1 MKSLHRTM
9 AVLPALLLAISCS
22 TTRVLPEGTYRLQKN
37 VVEIMG
43 DKAERGDVSVSDI
56 EQYIKQ
62 APNKYFVF
70 GWNPFLN
77 IYNWSNGKG
86 NGWDR
91 FVKKI
96 GVAPVQFD
104 PSLVGSS
111 KENIESHLRY
121 LGYYGSSVK
130 DTVTYKKRR
139 AKVKYEVYPG
149 KRFPIK
155 SICYDIGD
163 SLMRSIALADSSRSL
178 VGKGD
183 YLSESVLESESQRL
197 NTVYRRNGYYGFSK
211 NYIFFEADTTAVKD
225 SALLEIQI
233 RNYPRGGQPSDS
245 IEHRRY
251 AIGNVRI
258 KYDKDMK
265 IRENLLKRLN
275 LVKPGDIYDEQV
287 INNTYSRFSGVRLF
301 GSVNITTSEAP
312 GNLVD
317 CDISLTQSKI
327 QGMKLNVEASTNS
340 SGLFGISP
348 SLSYY
353 NKNIFRGGEWL
364 TLSFMGNFQFKFN
377 DPIRSNELGISA
389 GISFPKFLFLP
400 DRLFH
405 GAIPRTDLNI
415 SYNYQSRPEY
425 TRNIISTSF
434 GYSWNSGN
442 RLYYTLSPIQLN
454 IIRLFNLDQD
464 FYDDLSNNP
473 YLQSAYQNHFD
484 LGLGG
489 TVYYTTDNS
498 VNPKNTYFYTRL
510 QFDLAGNVLSLFNPL
525 MPVDE
530 NGSHRIWNTPYSQ
543 FARAELSLVRTW
555 VFGKRGT
562 HSLAVRAIGG
572 IGYSYGNS
580 AAMPFEK
587 QFYAGG
593 ASSLRGWQSRAVG
606 PGMSAMN
613 SNFVIPNQTG
623 DIKMEANIEYR
634 FRIFWKIAGAL
645 FVDAGN
651 VWNLRSSVADDPG
664 VLRGRDFFR
673 SVALNWGLGIRF
685 DLDFVLLRLD
695 MGIRLHD
702 PSMQSLSDKELA
714 AGAVPAR
721 RGWLGPD
728 EWFRHNGFAIHFGVG
743 YPF

>member
-155 SICYDIGD
+155 SISYDIGD

-301 GSVNITTSEAP
+301 GSVNITTSEAL

>member
-155 SICYDIGD
+155 SISYDIGD

-301 GSVNITTSEAP
+301 GSVNITTSEAL

-489 TVYYTTDNS
+489 TLYYTTDNS

-510 QFDLAGNVLSLFNPL
+510 QFDIAGNVLSLFNPL

-555 VFGKRGT
+555 VFGKRGA

-613 SNFVIPNQTG
+613 RNFVIPNQTG

-702 PSMQSLSDKELA
+702 PSLQTLSDEELA
-714 AGAVPAR
+714 AGAVAAR
-721 RGWLGPD
+721 RGWLGPN